1 MPTIAIISQKGGAGK
16 TTLALH
22 LAAAAEDSGHT
33 ALVID
38 VDPQATASQ
47 WAAWRQDAPPVVI
60 DSAPPRL
67 AAKIEQATGQGAA
80 FIVIDTPPHADS
92 AASAAVEA
100 ADLVLIPCRPSAFD
114 LAAIK
119 TTASLVKMRGKP
131 AFVIFTAGS
140 PTAPRMYDEAAQLV
154 QDYGLDACPHHI
166 ADRARYLKKLQGSLK
181 PGGRLAIIDFRM
193 VSPDGPPKSA
203 RITPDRVKTELKGA
217 GYALIEEHA
226 FLPNPYFI
234 STLKHLDGTDP
245 RITDFLLSRKEAKE
259 FLERFRDFLDYLIP
273 LYGKEGKSYLTI
285 AVGCTGGRHRSV
297 AMVEALSEGLGSDT
311 VLIRKRHRDIN
322 KS

>member
-16 TTLALH
+16 TTLAWH

-47 WAAWRQDAPPVVI
+47 WAAWGQDAPPVVI

-67 AAKIEQATGQGAA
+67 ATKIEQATGQGAA

-100 ADLVLIPCRPSAFD
+100 ADLVLIPCRPSAFA

-119 TTASLVKMRGKP
+119 TTASLVKMRGHP

-140 PTAPRMYDEAAQLV
+140 PTAPPLYDEAAQLM
-154 QDYGLDACPHHI
+154 QDYGLDASHPHYPAPSSFPH
-166 ADRARYLKKLQGSLK
+166 
-181 PGGRLAIIDFRM
+181 
-193 VSPDGPPKSA
+193 PPPPA
-203 RITPDRVKTELKGA
+203 QNG
-217 GYALIEEHA
+217 
-226 FLPNPYFI
+226 
-234 STLKHLDGTDP
+234 
-245 RITDFLLSRKEAKE
+245 
-259 FLERFRDFLDYLIP
+259 
-273 LYGKEGKSYLTI
+273 
-285 AVGCTGGRHRSV
+285 
-297 AMVEALSEGLGSDT
+297 
-311 VLIRKRHRDIN
+311 
-322 KS
+322 